1 MRNLLKESDT
11 KVNGHPI
18 SFIDIDETTMH
29 TFAKVNVMKDGK
41 VVKSL
46 DNKEFNTHKLG
57 DGETYNFDNFRDA
70 KYFNQTSQPIEKTI
84 NRIKNI
90 IQSIKDNKKQ
100 EKVIFLTARSDF
112 DDKEVFLDTF
122 RNFGIDVDI
131 PNVYIERSG
140 NLTDIK
146 NVADRKK
153 YVILKYLKTGLYTN
167 AKMYDDDKK
176 NLQTFEELGQ
186 EVNSGKYNILN
197 NVKKNFP
204 KINKINF
211 YPLLVT
217 DSGTIKKF
225 QLSESVIMERIFP
238 EIPERIYDRCLN
250 ATTFDC
256 KKANSMTKWLCQ
268 LISNGK
274 ISENELFPNGY
285 TYMTRDYFDLYEKY
299 KKAGLIKDISKFN
312 SWDEFKDEII
322 RIKYSDYKSNS
333 EREEEARKGSRIL
346 LDNGF
351 LKILEINSWEAAKKY
366 GKGTKWCTSS
376 EINDTYFN
384 SYTRND
390 SNHLLYVFNEN
401 NKYGVSVR
409 LFDDVYFD
417 GKNYRFGHQHKNKN
431 YEHTA
436 EIDIE
441 IFNEEDDLVYS
452 LARMNAGTNIGEKV
466 FNKQFLE
473 KGIMY
478 KNFSKEL
485 FFIIY
490 TTILKTY
497 ASYLYEK
504 YKEKN
509 NLSESKKNFPKVNKI
524 NFYPLLVTDSGKI
537 KMYESKDSNE
547 EILIEAINAYH
558 GSHKN
563 FEEFE
568 TKYVGTGE
576 DCQAHGWGLYFA
588 LNPDTGKGYHER
600 ISSSHLREK
609 KNGTD
614 TVLTYNGKRYDPKS
628 VQGILINKMYKNG
641 KSDTIR
647 FLNNLSK
654 ESKFTKNPKQ
664 WKEDIKNLYNMV
676 NKIDQ
681 SKFKESVTV
690 KKGQFYTV
698 KIPDLNTYLDEEKRI
713 KNQDSYIVDK
723 CKEIM
728 IKLNKPFKAKDLT
741 GRQFYEKL
749 KFYSFKDGA
758 NVYSNSP
765 KEVSE
770 FLYDNGITGI
780 KYDGRRDGECV
791 VIFNQNDIK
800 IVKKDV
806 DYASMEKGLEMSDIT
821 KFIDDPKK
829 LKGKR
834 VPTEIIDWFI
844 ENRPELIN
852 DNVFREKLTLAQK
865 IKLLLYSANY
875 NKLEN
880 DYSDEIY
887 KNVELQKELPEIDLV
902 ELFMQ
907 SISMSIRLIKYD
919 KKYIEDIIKR
929 IPIEIKKKYI
939 QKFGTKCIE
948 RFLTSDNPSDEDK
961 ISILNEFFK
970 DIKIDDIKDTSLK
983 SNDRF
988 VNITGKYNSTG
999 WSDYMLYCDTLK
1011 YFVVLNEIN
1020 SGSIG
1025 ADKVCFDDIAIK
1037 CMEENRKSRI
1047 DIHIREELHIDKKVL
1062 PQFLNLLKYNKD
1074 GYYALFD
1081 NSYNIP
1087 EIANE
1092 IAEYYTEDVLKS
1104 FNQIDDP
1111 TNVPSI
1117 IKELI
1122 SIDPVKLK
1130 FVNDEIFEVSLKY
1143 FHSNKLKIF
1152 DVNVLKE
1159 LGESKIKVI
1168 FDFYLKDINSQ
1179 FTGTAQTS
1187 YNRLKF
1193 LIENDLVNDKE
1204 SILKT
1209 AKAQPELLLYYKN
1222 IDSKLQKI
1230 ICSKNP
1236 YLIRFIRNPDKALI
1250 NQIKTKIPNIEDYVE
1265 SGE

>member
-46 DNKEFNTHKLG
+46 DNQEFNTHELG

-112 DDKEVFLDTF
+112 DDKETFLDTF

-131 PNVYIERSG
+131 PNVHIERSG

-204 KINKINF
+204 K
-211 YPLLVT
+211 
-217 DSGTIKKF
+217 
-225 QLSESVIMERIFP
+225 
-238 EIPERIYDRCLN
+238 
-250 ATTFDC
+250 
-256 KKANSMTKWLCQ
+256 
-268 LISNGK
+268 
-274 ISENELFPNGY
+274 
-285 TYMTRDYFDLYEKY
+285 
-299 KKAGLIKDISKFN
+299 
-312 SWDEFKDEII
+312 
-322 RIKYSDYKSNS
+322 
-333 EREEEARKGSRIL
+333 
-346 LDNGF
+346 
-351 LKILEINSWEAAKKY
+351 
-366 GKGTKWCTSS
+366 
-376 EINDTYFN
+376 
-384 SYTRND
+384 
-390 SNHLLYVFNEN
+390 
-401 NKYGVSVR
+401 
-409 LFDDVYFD
+409 
-417 GKNYRFGHQHKNKN
+417 
-431 YEHTA
+431 
-436 EIDIE
+436 
-441 IFNEEDDLVYS
+441 
-452 LARMNAGTNIGEKV
+452 
-466 FNKQFLE
+466 
-473 KGIMY
+473 
-478 KNFSKEL
+478 
-485 FFIIY
+485 
-490 TTILKTY
+490 
-497 ASYLYEK
+497 
-504 YKEKN
+504 
-509 NLSESKKNFPKVNKI
+509 VNKI
-524 NFYPLLVTDSGKI
+524 NFYPLLVTNDGKI
-537 KMYESKDSNE
+537 KMYESKESNE
-547 EILIEAINAYH
+547 EILIEAIDAYH

-563 FEEFE
+563 FDKFD
-568 TKYVGTGE
+568 TKFIGTGE
-576 DCQAHGWGLYFA
+576 KNQAHGWGLYFS

-600 ISSSHLREK
+600 ISSSHSREK

-628 VQGILINKMYKNG
+628 VQGIMIKKMYKDG
-641 KSDTIR
+641 KSKTIQ
-647 FLNNLSK
+647 FLKNLSK
-654 ESKFTKNPKQ
+654 ESKFSKDPEQ
-664 WKEDIKNLYNMV
+664 FKENIRKLYNMV
-676 NKIDQ
+676 NNIDPT
-681 SKFKESVTV
+681 KFKESITV
-690 KKGQFYTV
+690 NRGQFYTV
-698 KIPDLNTYLDEEKRI
+698 KIPDLNLYLDEEKRI

-741 GRQFYEKL
+741 GEQFYNKL
-749 KFYSFKDGA
+749 RYYSLETGEQLKSVDR
-758 NVYSNSP
+758 NDP
-765 KEVSE
+765 KQVSE
-770 FLYDNGITGI
+770 FLYDNGISGI
-780 KYDGRRDGECV
+780 KYDGMRDGDCV
-791 VIFNQNDIK
+791 VIFNNDDVK
-800 IVKKDV
+800 IVKKDINY
-806 DYASMEKGLEMSDIT
+806 DNEEQGFEMSELT
-821 KFIDDPKK
+821 KYIDDPKK

-834 VPTEIIDWFI
+834 VSAEIIDWFV

-852 DNVFREKLTLAQK
+852 DNVFRDKLTLAQK

-902 ELFMQ
+902 ELFLKSFGMGTGY
-907 SISMSIRLIKYD
+907 LNYD
-919 KKYIEDIIKR
+919 KNHIKDIIKR
-929 IPIEIKKKYI
+929 IPIDIKKKYI
-939 QKFGTKCIE
+939 QKFGTRCIE

-961 ISILNEFFK
+961 ISILNELFK

-983 SNDRF
+983 SNDRYT
-988 VNITGKYNSTG
+988 NTTGKYKSTG

-1020 SGSIG
+1020 SGNINS
-1025 ADKVCFDDIAIK
+1025 DKVCFDDIAIK

-1047 DIHIREELHIDKKVL
+1047 DITIREELHVDKKVL

-1081 NSYNIP
+1081 KAYNITD
-1087 EIANE
+1087 IANE

-1111 TNVPSI
+1111 INVPAI

-1130 FVNDEIFEVSLKY
+1130 FVNNEIFEVTLKY
-1143 FHSNKLKIF
+1143 FHNDKVKIF

-1159 LGESKIKVI
+1159 LGESKIKVL

-1179 FTGTAQTS
+1179 YTGTAKTS

-1193 LIENDLVNDKE
+1193 LIENDLVNDKD

-1236 YLIRFIRNPDKALI
+1236 YLIRFIRNPDKTLV

>member
-46 DNKEFNTHKLG
+46 DNKEFNTHELG

-140 NLTDIK
+140 NLTNIK

-176 NLQTFEELGQ
+176 NLETFEELGQ

-204 KINKINF
+204 KI
-211 YPLLVT
+211 
-217 DSGTIKKF
+217 
-225 QLSESVIMERIFP
+225 
-238 EIPERIYDRCLN
+238 
-250 ATTFDC
+250 
-256 KKANSMTKWLCQ
+256 
-268 LISNGK
+268 
-274 ISENELFPNGY
+274 
-285 TYMTRDYFDLYEKY
+285 
-299 KKAGLIKDISKFN
+299 
-312 SWDEFKDEII
+312 
-322 RIKYSDYKSNS
+322 
-333 EREEEARKGSRIL
+333 
-346 LDNGF
+346 
-351 LKILEINSWEAAKKY
+351 
-366 GKGTKWCTSS
+366 
-376 EINDTYFN
+376 
-384 SYTRND
+384 
-390 SNHLLYVFNEN
+390 
-401 NKYGVSVR
+401 
-409 LFDDVYFD
+409 
-417 GKNYRFGHQHKNKN
+417 
-431 YEHTA
+431 
-436 EIDIE
+436 
-441 IFNEEDDLVYS
+441 
-452 LARMNAGTNIGEKV
+452 
-466 FNKQFLE
+466 
-473 KGIMY
+473 
-478 KNFSKEL
+478 
-485 FFIIY
+485 
-490 TTILKTY
+490 
-497 ASYLYEK
+497 
-504 YKEKN
+504 
-509 NLSESKKNFPKVNKI
+509 NKI

-588 LNPDTGKGYHER
+588 LNPDTGKGYQER
-600 ISSSHLREK
+600 ISSSHSREK

-628 VQGILINKMYKNG
+628 VQGILINKMYKDG

-791 VIFNQNDIK
+791 VVFNQNDVK

-806 DYASMEKGLEMSDIT
+806 DYASMEKGLEMSELT

-834 VPTEIIDWFI
+834 VSKEIIDWFI

-852 DNVFREKLTLAQK
+852 DNIFREKLTLAQK
-865 IKLLLYSANY
+865 IKLLLYRADY
-875 NKLEN
+875 NKLKN
-880 DYSDEIY
+880 DYSDEIF
-887 KNVELQKELPEIDLV
+887 KNVELQKELPEIDMV

-939 QKFGTKCIE
+939 QKFGTKCISNI
-948 RFLTSDNPSDEDK
+948 LCYPDIPNEDR
-961 ISILNEFFK
+961 ISILNEYFK
-970 DIKIDDIKDTSLK
+970 DIKIDDIKESSMRQNSYY
-983 SNDRF
+983 SNT
-988 VNITGKYNSTG
+988 TGSIRSYG
-999 WSDYMLYCDTLK
+999 WKDYMKYCDTLK

-1020 SGSIG
+1020 SGGIDSDMIY
-1025 ADKVCFDDIAIK
+1025 FDDIAIK
-1037 CMEENRKSRI
+1037 CMEENRNSEI
-1047 DIHIREELHIDKKVL
+1047 DIYIRNELHIDKKVL
-1062 PQFLNLLKYNKD
+1062 PQFLNLLKYNET
-1074 GYYALFD
+1074 GYYALDSRAF
-1081 NSYNIP
+1081 NIP
-1087 EIANE
+1087 DIEINLTK
-1092 IAEYYTEDVLKS
+1092 YYTDDIIKS
-1104 FNQIDDP
+1104 FNQSYDYMDI
-1111 TNVPSI
+1111 PSI
-1117 IKELI
+1117 IKKMI
-1122 SIDPVKLK
+1122 STNPVKLK
-1130 FVNDEIFEVSLKY
+1130 NLKDELFEKILEFYQTDK
-1143 FHSNKLKIF
+1143 NKIF

-1179 FTGTAQTS
+1179 YNGTAQTS

-1193 LIENDLVNDKE
+1193 LIENDLVNDKD

-1209 AKAQPELLLYYKN
+1209 AKVEPELLLYYKN
-1222 IDSKLQKI
+1222 IDPKLQKI

-1236 YLIRFIRNPDKALI
+1236 YLIRFIRNTDKTLV

-1265 SGE
+1265 NGE

>member
-46 DNKEFNTHKLG
+46 DNQEFNTHELG

-122 RNFGIDVDI
+122 RSFGIDVDI
-131 PNVYIERSG
+131 PNVHIERSG

-204 KINKINF
+204 K
-211 YPLLVT
+211 
-217 DSGTIKKF
+217 
-225 QLSESVIMERIFP
+225 
-238 EIPERIYDRCLN
+238 
-250 ATTFDC
+250 
-256 KKANSMTKWLCQ
+256 
-268 LISNGK
+268 
-274 ISENELFPNGY
+274 
-285 TYMTRDYFDLYEKY
+285 
-299 KKAGLIKDISKFN
+299 
-312 SWDEFKDEII
+312 
-322 RIKYSDYKSNS
+322 
-333 EREEEARKGSRIL
+333 
-346 LDNGF
+346 
-351 LKILEINSWEAAKKY
+351 
-366 GKGTKWCTSS
+366 
-376 EINDTYFN
+376 
-384 SYTRND
+384 
-390 SNHLLYVFNEN
+390 
-401 NKYGVSVR
+401 
-409 LFDDVYFD
+409 
-417 GKNYRFGHQHKNKN
+417 
-431 YEHTA
+431 
-436 EIDIE
+436 
-441 IFNEEDDLVYS
+441 
-452 LARMNAGTNIGEKV
+452 
-466 FNKQFLE
+466 
-473 KGIMY
+473 
-478 KNFSKEL
+478 
-485 FFIIY
+485 
-490 TTILKTY
+490 
-497 ASYLYEK
+497 
-504 YKEKN
+504 
-509 NLSESKKNFPKVNKI
+509 VNKI
-524 NFYPLLVTDSGKI
+524 NFYPLLVTDNGKI

-563 FEEFE
+563 FEQFE

-576 DCQAHGWGLYFA
+576 ECQAHGWGLYFS
-588 LNPDTGKGYHER
+588 LDPDTGKGYNER
-600 ISSSHLREK
+600 ISSSHSREK

-628 VQGILINKMYKNG
+628 VQGILINKMYKDG

-654 ESKFTKNPKQ
+654 ESKFTKNPEQ

-676 NKIDQ
+676 NKIDP

-791 VIFNQNDIK
+791 VVFNQNDIK

-834 VPTEIIDWFI
+834 VSTEIIDWFI

-852 DNVFREKLTLAQK
+852 NNIFKEKLTLPQK
-865 IKLLLYSANY
+865 IKLLLYKGDY
-875 NKLEN
+875 FELEN
-880 DYSDEIY
+880 DYSDEIF

-907 SISMSIRLIKYD
+907 SISMSRRIINYD

-948 RFLTSDNPSDEDK
+948 RFLTSDNPSDEDR
-961 ISILNEFFK
+961 ISILNEYFK
-970 DIKIDDIKDTSLK
+970 DIKIDDIKDSSMRLNSYY
-983 SNDRF
+983 SNTTG
-988 VNITGKYNSTG
+988 NIRSYG
-999 WSDYMLYCDTLK
+999 WKDYMIYCDTLK

-1020 SGSIG
+1020 SGGIDSDMIY
-1025 ADKVCFDDIAIK
+1025 FDDIAIK
-1037 CMEENRKSRI
+1037 CMEENRNSEI
-1047 DIHIREELHIDKKVL
+1047 DIYVRNELHIDKKVL
-1062 PQFLNLLKYNKD
+1062 PQFLNLLKYNET
-1074 GYYALFD
+1074 GFYAL
-1081 NSYNIP
+1081 NSRAFNISDI
-1087 EIANE
+1087 EINLTK
-1092 IAEYYTEDVLKS
+1092 YYTDDIIKS
-1104 FNQIDDP
+1104 FNQSNDYMDI
-1111 TNVPSI
+1111 PSI
-1117 IKELI
+1117 IKKMI
-1122 SIDPVKLK
+1122 STNPVKLK
-1130 FVNDEIFEVSLKY
+1130 NLKDELFEKILEYYQSDK
-1143 FHSNKLKIF
+1143 NKIF

-1159 LGESKIKVI
+1159 LGESKVKVI
-1168 FDFYLKDINSQ
+1168 FNFYLTDVH
-1179 FTGTAQTS
+1179 S
-1187 YNRLKF
+1187 YCSNKVTERCYNKLKF
-1193 LIENDLVNDKE
+1193 LIENDLVNDKD
-1204 SILKT
+1204 SILKI
-1209 AKAQPELLLYYKN
+1209 AKVEPELLLYYKN

-1236 YLIRFIRNPDKALI
+1236 YMIRFIRNPDKTLV

-1265 SGE
+1265 NGE